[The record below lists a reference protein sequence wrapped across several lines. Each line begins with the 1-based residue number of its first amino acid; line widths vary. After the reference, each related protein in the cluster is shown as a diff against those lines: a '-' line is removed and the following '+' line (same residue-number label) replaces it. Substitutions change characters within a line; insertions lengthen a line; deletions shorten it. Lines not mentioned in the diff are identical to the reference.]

1 MSSSKYWGQRPLGSE
16 TPARPA
22 SHAVASA
29 GHDSPERRTDSQGA
43 PTDSGHALLTTAEAA
58 HLLRLS
64 DRTLERFRVEGT
76 GPRYVKAGP
85 GKRARVLYRKED
97 LEAWLDGFRFKSTSE
112 YVG

>member
-1 MSSSKYWGQRPLGSE
+1 LGPG
-16 TPARPA
+16 TPARP
-22 SHAVASA
+22 VDREVPSA
-29 GHDSPERRTDSQGA
+29 DQGSPERRTDSQSA
-43 PTDSGHALLTTAEAA
+43 LNDSGHALLTTAEAA

-85 GKRARVLYRKED
+85 GNRARVLYRKDD
-97 LEAWLDGFRFKSTSE
+97 LEAWLDGFRFRSTSE

>member
-1 MSSSKYWGQRPLGSE
+1 MN
-16 TPARPA
+16 
-22 SHAVASA
+22 HAVPTA
-29 GHDSPERRTDSQGA
+29 GQDSTERRTASQSPGGESDH
-43 PTDSGHALLTTAEAA
+43 TLLTTAEAA